1 MFKRLFIF
9 FSFLLISSSVFA
21 RDIKPYIEG
30 LITYNKID
38 DSTGKSIDRDFGD
51 TYPYYAKNDN
61 NIGYGVEIGIAELL
75 PKVRLAGQFLQTNF
89 DIKSEISPGITYL
102 NGNSSGNGKNSVKL
116 YMLNAYYDFDLSE
129 KIIPFVGVGI
139 GAADINHQEGKE
151 LALQGMIGAKY
162 KINDQLYMGIK
173 GSYINMNGG
182 NFSTKDFPEW
192 LFKIEDT
199 KIYSGGVFVGYNF

>member
-1 MFKRLFIF
+1 
-9 FSFLLISSSVFA
+9 
-21 RDIKPYIEG
+21 
-30 LITYNKID
+30 
-38 DSTGKSIDRDFGD
+38 
-51 TYPYYAKNDN
+51 
-61 NIGYGVEIGIAELL
+61 
-75 PKVRLAGQFLQTNF
+75 
-89 DIKSEISPGITYL
+89 
-102 NGNSSGNGKNSVKL
+102 
-116 YMLNAYYDFDLSE
+116 MLNAYYDFDLSE
-129 KIIPFVGVGI
+129 KISPFVGVGF

-173 GSYINMNGG
+173 GSYISVNGG